1 MIDGSLFVSRLG
13 VALIALIALS
23 GCAWFGGQA
32 KPDWID
38 GVSDAYP
45 SGQYLVGVGQAESR
59 AAAEDRAYASVA
71 RIFNVE
77 VSAQAKDWES

>member
-1 MIDGSLFVSRLG
+1 MLMASV
-13 VALIALIALS
+13 VLS
-23 GCAWFGGQA
+23 GCAWFGGQS

-59 AAAEDRAYASVA
+59 AAADDRAYAAVAVFSKPRSVHRQKTGS
-71 RIFNVE
+71 RI
-77 VSAQAKDWES
+77 W